1 MYSVYFTRENRKKF
15 AIFPLILK
23 YIYTVYSYGTLDCR
37 RDVKGLFSSL
47 NESWASLIATKVQT
61 LNVMSIESM
70 TVLIHLMDVYICS
83 YIFVIKCHL
92 CISEKLC
99 FYTAYIAVILLLNWF
114 MHACMEATICMSQK
128 GQRRHDMH
136 VYCPLGIGIE
146 SRGRGFF
153 TFTWEFLYTLL
164 PIGLLILLKFSIK
177 TMNHSKT
184 KINHRQF
191 YCFGFI

>member
-23 YIYTVYSYGTLDCR
+23 YIYSVYSYGTLDCR
-37 RDVKGLFSSL
+37 IDVNGLFSSL
-47 NESWASLIATKVQT
+47 NESSASLIATKVQT

-114 MHACMEATICMSQK
+114 MHAWRLLSACRKKDSAGMTCMCIAHWAFALSPEA
-128 GQRRHDMH
+128 
-136 VYCPLGIGIE
+136 E
-146 SRGRGFF
+146 GFLHSPENF
-153 TFTWEFLYTLL
+153 CILYYL
-164 PIGLLILLKFSIK
+164 
-177 TMNHSKT
+177 
-184 KINHRQF
+184 
-191 YCFGFI
+191 

>member
-99 FYTAYIAVILLLNWF
+99 FYHTAYIAVILLLNWF
-114 MHACMEATICMSQK
+114 MHGGYYLPQK
-128 GQRRHDMH
+128 GQRMH
-136 VYCPLGIGIE
+136 VYCPL
-146 SRGRGFF
+146 
-153 TFTWEFLYTLL
+153 
-164 PIGLLILLKFSIK
+164 PIG
-177 TMNHSKT
+177 HW
-184 KINHRQF
+184 HWVPRQS
-191 YCFGFI
+191 